1 MSKIS
6 SNLGVLYSLS
16 AITILIVASFGLQGC
31 EKKSEEA
38 VLTEDLSEEATEA
51 EEATEETEAEEAEEA
66 EEATEEDA
74 EE

>member
-51 EEATEETEAEEAEEA
+51 EEATEETEEAEEA